1 MSKALAW
8 VIGKGGLL
16 GTHLTRRLAEPA
28 ARAKGEL
35 WPGPRDPFRWTD
47 VRVLP
52 DQLSGAVAA
61 FADAVRRGE
70 HEHWTLIWTA
80 GCGVIGSP
88 PEALERETGIWR
100 FLLDLLH
107 RHLDQFDSPP
117 GTIFLASSAGGL
129 HGKGA
134 DQPITEE
141 SRPEPASDYGRH
153 KLLQEMTL
161 RSWAEQHPHIG
172 YVIGRIANLYGPGQ
186 NLSKPQG
193 LISHLSR
200 CLIWHRP
207 VCVYVPLDTIRDY
220 IYAEDCAELIVQ
232 CLARAR
238 AMGPACRTVKL
249 LASGEAQSV
258 ARIIGAFTQ
267 LARRQPQITCS
278 PSARSSLQA
287 RKLQFRST
295 VWPDLYRSRPTPLVL
310 GVRRVHEHQM
320 SLFARGLLPAE
331 PV

>member
-1 MSKALAW
+1 MSKSLSW
-8 VIGKGGLL
+8 VIGQGGLL
-16 GTHLTRRLAEPA
+16 GSHLVRRLREPA
-28 ARAKGEL
+28 AQSKYEL
-35 WPGPRDPFRWTD
+35 WPGPIDALRWTD
-47 VRVLP
+47 VRILP
-52 DQLSGAVAA
+52 DQLQGAVAA
-61 FADAVRRGE
+61 LTDAVRRGGYD
-70 HEHWTLIWTA
+70 HWTLIWTA
-80 GCGVIGSP
+80 GCGVIGSSP
-88 PEALERETGIWR
+88 DALERETATWR

-107 RHLDQFDSPP
+107 RELGQPSSPW

-129 HGKGA
+129 HGRGA
-134 DQPITEE
+134 DQPLTEA
-141 SRPEPASDYGRH
+141 SSPSPVSDYGRH
-153 KLLQEMTL
+153 KLQQELSL
-161 RSWAEQHPHIG
+161 RSWAEQHPHVG

-220 IYAEDCAELIVQ
+220 IYADDCADLILQ
-232 CLARAR
+232 CLALAR
-238 AMGPACRTVKL
+238 AIGPRCRTVKM

-258 ARIIGAFTQ
+258 ARVIGAFTQ

-295 VWPDLYRSRPTPLVL
+295 VWPDLRPSRPTPLVL
-310 GVRRVHEHQM
+310 GVRHVHEHQL
-320 SLFARGLLPAE
+320 SLFARGLLPAV
-331 PV
+331 PI